1 MTDKQI
7 IINNFFREIYDTDG
21 NVIDYEIKHCKIP
34 ELIKEIKRQNLIKE
48 KMSELLTTFKAIKE
62 NSNVFTSEFTLASGA
77 ITALNEVLKI
87 LNGEIK

>member
-7 IINNFFREIYDTDG
+7 IIEKIKDLKQT
-21 NVIDYEIKHCKIP
+21 YE
-34 ELIKEIKRQNLIKE
+34 E
-48 KMSELLTTFKAIKE
+48 IKE

-87 LNGEIK
+87 LEIQK